1 MSMYGSDP
9 PAGVP
14 VFLLTVDVEDWFQVE
29 NFKGCIPFSSWAI
42 CESRVERNTH
52 RLLDLFDSSTQ
63 TRVQKPLSSGQSGSS
78 RSSQS
83 SGAARFAPCGVKAT
97 FFILG
102 WVAKRL
108 PALVRE
114 IHSRGHEIASH
125 GFFHNLCG
133 EQTSPQIREDL
144 KTSKKILED
153 IVGTRV
159 FGYRAPSFSINDEV
173 LGIVEECGYAY
184 DSSFNSFNLQGRY
197 GTIRVSLNGKRGI
210 AVPIS
215 PGFFELPISNLR
227 TWGTT
232 LPWGGGGYFR
242 LIPSVLF
249 RAGVRRNLRNEG
261 AFLFYIHP
269 WEIDPDQPRV
279 NEAPAFFRFRHYHN
293 LNKAHEKL
301 GKLIFA
307 LRYGRFLTCRRYLEE
322 VDQNGPAR

>member
-1 MSMYGSDP
+1 MSTFGSDP
-9 PAGVP
+9 AARGPA
-14 VFLLTVDVEDWFQVE
+14 FLLTVDVEDWFQVE
-29 NFKGCIPFSSWAI
+29 NFKGCIPFSSWEN
-42 CESRVERNTH
+42 CETRVEQNTH
-52 RLLDLFDSSTQ
+52 RLLDLFDSVPPA
-63 TRVQKPLSSGQSGSS
+63 RVQKPSSAAQSGSS
-78 RSSQS
+78 GSSPS
-83 SGAARFAPCGVKAT
+83 SGAARLAPCGVKAT

-102 WVAKRL
+102 WVAERL

-125 GFFHNLCG
+125 GYFHNLCG
-133 EQTSPQIREDL
+133 EQTLPQIREDL

-159 FGYRAPSFSINDEV
+159 LGYRAPSFSINDEV
-173 LGIVEECGYAY
+173 LRIVEECGYAY

-227 TWGTT
+227 AWGTT

-242 LIPSVLF
+242 LIPSGLF
-249 RAGVRRNLRNEG
+249 RAGVRRNLRSEG

-269 WEIDPDQPRV
+269 WEIDPAQPRV
-279 NEAPAFFRFRHYHN
+279 NEASAFFRFRHYHN
-293 LNKAHEKL
+293 LNKAHGKL
-301 GKLIFA
+301 GKLIST
-307 LRYGRFLTCRRYLEE
+307 LRSGRFLTCRRYLEE
-322 VDQNGPAR
+322 VDPK